1 VPSLPITV
9 CHRGASALAPE
20 NSLAAFRLAMAY
32 GVDYSELDVHLS
44 RDGQLIVTHD
54 AVYEHDGRPIDATQL
69 PAAELDVPR
78 LVDVFELVRGRMG
91 LYVELKG
98 DGTAR
103 VLATCINA
111 GAAQGVTLIAGSFR
125 RELVAELR
133 QAAPEVPSSI
143 LFGAGW
149 DTAEMIAA
157 CHELGV
163 TYAHPCVRPAGG
175 WRPLVDALH
184 AAGLQVMTPH
194 TNDALE
200 ARYFAA
206 LGVEVIASDDPRV
219 VLALR
224 EQFGHPAPSGRNHL

>member
-1 VPSLPITV
+1 MAGLPITV

-44 RDGQLIVTHD
+44 GDRHLIVTHD
-54 AVYEHDGRPIDATQL
+54 AVYERDGQQVDATHL

-78 LVDVFELVRGRMG
+78 LVDVFELVRSRMG

-103 VLATCINA
+103 ALATCIRA
-111 GAAQGVTLIAGSFR
+111 GAAQGVTLIAGSAR
-125 RELVAELR
+125 LELVAELR

-149 DTAEMIAA
+149 QTAEMIAA
-157 CHELGV
+157 CHDLGV
-163 TYAHPCVRPAGG
+163 TYAHPCFRPVGG
-175 WRPLVDALH
+175 FGPLIEALH
-184 AAGLQVMTPH
+184 AAGLRTMTPH
-194 TNDALE
+194 TNDPLE

-224 EQFGHPAPSGRNHL
+224 EQVGHPAPSGRNHL